1 MKLGTQD
8 RNKAKWAIGL
18 LAISGA
24 LGIYNFVPLSGL
36 PTQETKGNTTTAKV
50 QTTRDMR
57 VPAFRVGLIEQGQFV
72 PFNSSRNI
80 FRMKE
85 EIANGSPLGGGHN
98 IETHN
103 GGNPPSSVTT
113 GPNIDLTFFG
123 YARKSG
129 EAKKVFVSQGD
140 TIFIAQEGGLVALR
154 YRILEIR
161 NNSVLVQDVLNSQ
174 QQSLVLLQ

>member
-1 MKLGTQD
+1 
-8 RNKAKWAIGL
+8 
-18 LAISGA
+18 
-24 LGIYNFVPLSGL
+24 
-36 PTQETKGNTTTAKV
+36 
-50 QTTRDMR
+50 
-57 VPAFRVGLIEQGQFV
+57 
-72 PFNSSRNI
+72 
-80 FRMKE
+80 MKE